1 MHKTANLDSLVSLEE
16 AAPRNA
22 TRSTAPV
29 VRLQRDPAVNDPMH
43 ADVPADTRFLAAARL
58 GLVGSYSGDEIDP
71 WSRQAAAANGFGDV
85 ASIDGAF
92 SAWPSSLA
100 LYQEAHSHR
109 AVFLGGIFAAAMQSV
124 GALARRAYAGYRQ
137 WRQARETYM
146 ALREL
151 DDRALRDLG
160 FARDELISIAAE
172 VAGGT
177 ECTRVR
183 TVSPRQ

>member
-1 MHKTANLDSLVSLEE
+1 MHNTANLDSLVSLEE

-29 VRLQRDPAVNDPMH
+29 VRLQREPAVNDPMH
-43 ADVPADTRFLAAARL
+43 ADVPGDTRFLAAARL
-58 GLVGSYSGDEIDP
+58 GLVGSFSGDEIEP
-71 WSRQAAAANGFGDV
+71 WSRHAAAANGFGEV

-92 SAWPSSLA
+92 SAWPSNLA

-109 AVFLGGIFAAAMQSV
+109 AVLLGEMLAAAMQAV

-151 DDRALRDLG
+151 DDRTLHDLG

-177 ECTRVR
+177 ERTRVR